1 MSDFFSN
8 LDINKLVGNETSPNL
23 GWNPYQT
30 GNNIPTGSG
39 RVDNLPSTPSAS
51 DPASMMQ
58 EQLNQQNQ
66 SAQPTVVNPN
76 APHGETSTTP
86 VITMKDIDLNKINY
100 NDTTQLNALI
110 NAASN
115 SVTENDRAFNKAT
128 IDNNY
133 SLQNDFGEAG
143 LKFMIKQF
151 NPDGS
156 MSKTPRQLAN
166 AVAEANG
173 VTDQVNSGLLA
184 RLIEKYANDYKIP
197 QVAAAAILSQHL
209 TSETG
214 IFGWG
219 GETDLSKGGS
229 WFASDIGFKDSVVAN
244 AMSQY
249 SNRVNKNTK
258 GEKVDLNSNLSK
270 ELQNYMDR
278 YNTNLSF
285 KKAQVNTINE
295 AREVQK
301 LLALRNSRM
310 LDGKDLTRGELATL
324 AQHIQLLKA
333 HGQLYKDNEIK
344 LQKYLAPKQNNAE

>member
-39 RVDNLPSTPSAS
+39 RVDNLPSIPSAN

-66 SAQPTVVNPN
+66 SALPTVVNPN
-76 APHGETSTTP
+76 APHGETSTAP
-86 VITMKDIDLNKINY
+86 VITMKDIDLNKLNY
-100 NDTTQLNALI
+100 NDPKDLTKLMD
-110 NAASN
+110 AASN
-115 SVTENDRAFNKAT
+115 SITENDRAFNKAT

-143 LKFMIKQF
+143 LKFMLKQF

-156 MSKTPRQLAN
+156 MSKTPMQLAN
-166 AVAEANG
+166 AIGEANG
-173 VTDQVNSGLLA
+173 VTKELNTGKLA

-209 TSETG
+209 GVETG
-214 IFGWG
+214 WLGMG
-219 GETDLSKGGS
+219 GTGLTKGGS
-229 WFASDIGFKDSVVAN
+229 FFAEDLGFNDRAVTN

-258 GEKVDLNSNLSK
+258 GDKVDLNSKLST

-278 YNTNLSF
+278 YNTNLKF
-285 KKAQVNTINE
+285 KKAQMNTVNE

-301 LLALRNSRM
+301 YLALRNSRM
-310 LDGKDLTRGELATL
+310 LDGNDLTRGEYAAL

-344 LQKYLAPKQNNAE
+344 LQQYLAPKQNNAE